1 MIFSFYSLANEAN
14 ERMKRMKRTIRTI
27 PTNVPGQS
35 DDPLRYFRIVAL
47 CSFLSFLFMSWCF
60 VFVFVFAKRKFRL
73 LMLFYI
79 IHNVL
84 LTVSAYCLRI
94 VKIKTPTTT
103 TNAFKQKQPHQLK
116 TDVIS
121 PRFFDRNVAPLLQR
135 QSYQPTNTFPFLP
148 SINRC
153 RIFYLFLFPLSAKR
167 KKYNI

>member
-1 MIFSFYSLANEAN
+1 MKQTNEWSEWSERYERSLRMYPDNLMIRCVTFVLWRCVRFCRFCLCL
-14 ERMKRMKRTIRTI
+14 
-27 PTNVPGQS
+27 NV
-35 DDPLRYFRIVAL
+35 L
-47 CSFLSFLFMSWCF
+47 CC
-60 VFVFVFAKRKFRL
+60 VCVFAKRKFRL

-103 TNAFKQKQPHQLK
+103 TKAFKQKQPHQLK

-121 PRFFDRNVAPLLQR
+121 PRFFDRNVARLLQR